1 MRRNDDKGDQS
12 TLDRIAKRGLREI
25 ANEDVARCAPSAPMS
40 YEFHRVDIAQSSV
53 LEESSRV
60 EVQALLVECPD

>member
-25 ANEDVARCAPSAPMS
+25 AQRACRAVCAFGTPMS
-40 YEFHRVDIAQSSV
+40 YEFHRVDIAQSGV
-53 LEESSRV
+53 LEESNRV
-60 EVQALLVECPD
+60 EVQV